1 MVIKGQR
8 KKELAEGID
17 GEEQTNGPGGERRGK
32 KERRE
37 GTGGLN

>member
-17 GEEQTNGPGGERRGK
+17 GEEQTNGLEGKGRGK

-37 GTGGLN
+37 GMGGLN